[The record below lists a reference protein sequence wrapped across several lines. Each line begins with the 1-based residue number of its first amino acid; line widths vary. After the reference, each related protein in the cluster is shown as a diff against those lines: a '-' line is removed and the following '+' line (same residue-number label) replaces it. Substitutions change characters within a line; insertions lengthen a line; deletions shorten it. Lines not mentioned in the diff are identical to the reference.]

1 MQKRIKTFTYEDMKR
16 IDEKETFV
24 KDFFKKEERAHDR

>member
-1 MQKRIKTFTYEDMKR
+1 MKKRNKPYVYEDMKR

-24 KDFFKKEERAHDR
+24 KDFSIKEERAHDR